1 MKVGRLGT
9 GSAIMQNNI
18 DASYYHERL
27 LGSEIKSSSPVVSDE
42 PEQRQV
48 IEELPDVEVRQG
60 GVHKRVFY
68 TKYSG
73 YVIAARDGSEGRD
86 AAQEHKAFFYAN
98 SWFKFNKGVL
108 QSNKISTQIRITQ
121 EDIKNDPQLR
131 SFLEKN
137 SELRNRIYKFQL
149 KNEFNVPYQDLHKY
163 AEEVRLNTNLSN
175 KEKGDIAKGLLVGV
189 FSLMRDMWTMDMGHS
204 DFHANNMK
212 VSFENPD
219 KFNAKNVHSVLLLD
233 MGRISCKEPN
243 KTDPKHKLSTARFAL
258 LEGGSFFGVGAKKK
272 WQLTCERILAA
283 FIEFFGGDAQQ
294 SRERQARNMFIADI
308 YAMVSG
314 DHKEGY
320 DEYLKYKQVFHDY
333 FKQLTIIASN
343 TMLSEEEARFRY
355 ETVFTQL
362 THHCQAHIEE
372 IVAL

>member
-1 MKVGRLGT
+1 M
-9 GSAIMQNNI
+9 
-18 DASYYHERL
+18 
-27 LGSEIKSSSPVVSDE
+27 
-42 PEQRQV
+42 
-48 IEELPDVEVRQG
+48 
-60 GVHKRVFY
+60 
-68 TKYSG
+68 
-73 YVIAARDGSEGRD
+73 IAARDGSEGRD

-108 QSNKISTQIRITQ
+108 ESNKISTQIKITQ
-121 EDIKNDPQLR
+121 EDINNDPQLR

-137 SELRNRIYKFQL
+137 PELRNRIYKFQL

-163 AEEVRLNTNLSN
+163 AEEVRLNTNLSK
-175 KEKGDIAKGLLVGV
+175 KEKGEIAKGLLAGV

-212 VSFENPD
+212 VSFKTPD

-243 KTDPKHKLSTARFAL
+243 KNDPKKKLNTARFAL

-283 FIEFFGGDAQQ
+283 FIEFFGGDAKQ

-320 DEYLKYKQVFHDY
+320 DEYLKYNQVFHDY
-333 FKQLTIIASN
+333 FKQLTNIASN
-343 TMLSEEEARFRY
+343 TMLSEEEARLQC
-355 ETVFTQL
+355 EKVFKQL

-372 IVAL
+372 MLTL